1 MRLKDTSHDT
11 TFGNSIKTTIS
22 RGQPAPCAALSV
34 DSTFPQPLVKPIS
47 SWWRAKFFA
56 TLLLLVMLILAV
68 PGQEPTP
75 NNSPPPS
82 PSPTTKPNT
91 NPNSDADA
99 ETKPDSK
106 PQAKTDANTTAAPTA
121 PFQDDGIFKIRA
133 DLKTVLVSVTD
144 SSGRLVNSLDKA
156 DFEIYENDLAQEII
170 TFGRENTLPLQLVL
184 LFDVSASVKPR
195 LKFEQQAATK
205 FFRAVVRPVDQA
217 ALFSFNHDVTVEK
230 PFTNDIEALANATR
244 SLKAKGGT
252 ALFDAIY
259 LAAERLERVNGRR
272 VIVVLSDGSNTISR
286 TTMETALRRV
296 ESADAVIYG
305 IYTAQRLT
313 ETELGRIPGDKEL
326 EKICDRTGGE
336 VFFPKNINDLDEQFI
351 QLGAILRAQYALSY
365 YSTNEKRDGTYR
377 LTRISVKNPELK
389 VRARKG
395 YYAPKD

>member
-1 MRLKDTSHDT
+1 MMQFKNVGRNL
-11 TFGNSIKTTIS
+11 NSPSLTNSPRQLPASVAINQRNTTIS
-22 RGQPAPCAALSV
+22 RSRFAKLRS
-34 DSTFPQPLVKPIS
+34 
-47 SWWRAKFFA
+47 KFFA
-56 TLLLLVMLILAV
+56 TLLLLVMLIFAV

-75 NNSPPPS
+75 STANPTSEPTE
-82 PSPTTKPNT
+82 PTTAKP
-91 NPNSDADA
+91 
-99 ETKPDSK
+99 
-106 PQAKTDANTTAAPTA
+106 TTP
-121 PFQDDGIFKIRA
+121 PQDDGIFKIRA

-144 SSGRLVNSLDKA
+144 SSGKLVNSLGKQ
-156 DFEIYENDLAQEII
+156 DFEVYENDAAQEII

-184 LFDVSASVKPR
+184 LFDISASVKPR
-195 LKFEQQAATK
+195 LKFEQQAAVK
-205 FFRAVVRPVDQA
+205 FFRSVVRPVDQA

-230 PFTNDIEALANATR
+230 PFTNDTEALANATR

-259 LAAERLERVNGRR
+259 IAAERLEKVNGRR

-286 TTMETALRRV
+286 STMETALRRV
-296 ESADAVIYG
+296 ERADAVIYG

-336 VFFPKNINDLDEQFI
+336 VFFPNNVNDLDEQFI

-377 LTRISVKNPELK
+377 VTRVGVKSPDLK